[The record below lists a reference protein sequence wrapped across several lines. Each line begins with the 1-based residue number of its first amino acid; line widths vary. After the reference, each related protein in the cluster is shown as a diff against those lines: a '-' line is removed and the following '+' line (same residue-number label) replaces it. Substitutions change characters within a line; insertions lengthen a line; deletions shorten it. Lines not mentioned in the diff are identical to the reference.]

1 MDEIHHESVAVGHI
15 RRHQFVSLIVGA
27 IGISLFLVF
36 VALSLYQTS
45 GTIQLDLSRPGYA
58 AAREEAIKDNQP
70 FTGFSPDGKIDAKAL
85 DEFEAM
91 YTDKATDATSVNAY
105 SGDALSDRALRLTTN

>member
-1 MDEIHHESVAVGHI
+1 MDELHHESATVARI
-15 RRHQFVSLIVGA
+15 KRHQFLSLVFGS

-58 AAREEAIKDNQP
+58 KAREEAIKDSQV
-70 FTGFSPDGKIDAKAL
+70 FIGFSPDGKIDKKAL
-85 DEFEAM
+85 DEFETM
-91 YTDKATDATSVNAY
+91 YTDKANDATSLNAY
-105 SGDALSDRALRLTTN
+105 SGDALSDQALRLTTN